1 MAEKK
6 ALKTIEQ
13 SLDECGIAVTL
24 TEGTSMWPLLK
35 EGKNQ
40 VLLVSAKKRIP
51 ENQDIVLYRR
61 KDGTLIL
68 HRIMQILPDGSFLLC
83 GDHQWKM
90 DEKIKKEQIL
100 AVAEGFYRN
109 GQFIDEKNK
118 GYQFYKKVW
127 NSSLG
132 LRRCMLAFLR
142 ISKIEKYCLKK

>member
-1 MAEKK
+1 MTEEKE
-6 ALKTIEQ
+6 LKTIEQ

-24 TEGTSMWPLLK
+24 TKGTSMWPLLK

-40 VLLVSAKKRIP
+40 VLLVSTKNRMPK
-51 ENQDIVLYRR
+51 NQDIVLYRR
-61 KDGTLIL
+61 RDGAFIL

-83 GDHQWKM
+83 GDHQWKA

-100 AVAEGFYRN
+100 AVAEGFYRK
-109 GQFIDEKNK
+109 GQFIDENHK
-118 GYQFYKKVW
+118 GYQLYKKVW